1 VIVEAPKKE
10 PASDRATLDRLR
22 EAERRGDTVREER
35 SYLGPLPEIHLT
47 KPARLDRIVKV
58 AKR

>member
-1 VIVEAPKKE
+1 M
-10 PASDRATLDRLR
+10 DRLR

-35 SYLGPLPEIHLT
+35 SYLGPLPEIKLT
-47 KPARLDRIVKV
+47 KPVRLDRIVKV